1 MSNSNEDGSG
11 CVGVF
16 LVIVF
21 IGGAIIEWIG
31 NSIKGVWTTI
41 TNFFSSLGDLTPYI
55 LPVIG
60 VIIIIV
66 AFLVAVF
73 TIVEIV
79 SVYRHNKKIAQDRQE
94 WINSE
99 KGQNEIQQQ
108 QVEHKLERVN
118 SIKKALIEKRQKHT
132 NFIQDMTDDLSLH
145 PSRDSD
151 RFKNHISIAKRI
163 VDDIDKEA
171 KLCDGYIS
179 ELTKCQNDLRRE
191 AKSLQ
196 HFGSMKDFSEN
207 LDYRIETLK
216 EIERFLGS
224 YYITTDQGGE
234 SLILSQ
240 FDYDR
245 LEYLKEEREIR
256 S

>member
-11 CVGVF
+11 CVGIF
-16 LVIVF
+16 VIIFF
-21 IGGAIIEWIG
+21 IGSAIVEWLAK
-31 NSIKGVWTTI
+31 SLSAVWATI
-41 TNFFSSLGDLTPYI
+41 TNFISSLEDLTPYI

-79 SVYRHNKKIAQDRQE
+79 SVYRHNKMIANKREE

-108 QVEHKLERVN
+108 QVEHKLERAN
-118 SIKKALIEKRQKHT
+118 PIKKALMEKRQNHI
-132 NFIQDMTDDLSLH
+132 NFIQDMKDDLFLH

-151 RFKNHISIAKRI
+151 RFENHISIAKRI

-171 KLCDGYIS
+171 ELCDGYIS

-224 YYITTDQGGE
+224 YYITTDQGCE
-234 SLILSQ
+234 SLVLSQ
-240 FDYDR
+240 FDHDR